1 MSEEFLTGPTST
13 VRRRRKKKK
22 TKSTTST
29 ATTTNTNTE
38 VDEAVAIAASSTG
51 GVESVLSKLRDS
63 VSDGDLYT
71 SLQVYKALFAR
82 FAKQG
87 DVEPATE
94 LAAKGSCLLLRRGLT
109 RAATDLAFQLVDLF
123 TESHTEASETNTVH
137 LLNIVRAYPSHP
149 TAPAVNG
156 TIDDTCDEDS
166 QRFLNGAI
174 KWSMTEGT
182 YPRGDPRLN
191 YEAACAYRRSGDAS
205 NACLRYMFSEQCAEY
220 AAYVHE
226 LATNGYRGEI
236 DIFLARS
243 VLQLLAVENVRDAS
257 QVYDAFI
264 QQCGG
269 RKALDTPLTNCV
281 ELLLELVQKG
291 KAGLPLFQLLQKRYS
306 KSLNRDETLQSCMGR
321 IGHKF
326 FGVAK
331 PKQGGI
337 MGMLEGLMGGP
348 KKR

>member
-29 ATTTNTNTE
+29 ATTTNTE

-156 TIDDTCDEDS
+156 TAAKKGASDCDGCDPGKYKDNTAGDKDDDDDCNVCILGQFSNERDVDS
-166 QRFLNGAI
+166 CKPCPKGYYTNDQEYQNKVIRN
-174 KWSMTEGT
+174 
-182 YPRGDPRLN
+182 RC
-191 YEAACAYRRSGDAS
+191 EACY
-205 NACLRYMFSEQCAEY
+205 C
-220 AAYVHE
+220 
-226 LATNGYRGEI
+226 
-236 DIFLARS
+236 
-243 VLQLLAVENVRDAS
+243 ENV
-257 QVYDAFI
+257 QY
-264 QQCGG
+264 
-269 RKALDTPLTNCV
+269 KN
-281 ELLLELVQKG
+281 ELEFYL
-291 KAGLPLFQLLQKRYS
+291 Y
-306 KSLNRDETLQSCMGR
+306 
-321 IGHKF
+321 
-326 FGVAK
+326 
-331 PKQGGI
+331 
-337 MGMLEGLMGGP
+337 
-348 KKR
+348 